1 MDIHSYVIQ
10 SRSQLVSKSYIFMEN
25 DNIILLTNPFEYF
38 LSAEILSHLKIEFIL
53 PYLMINQCKE
63 QTSMWKMN

>member
-1 MDIHSYVIQ
+1 MQ
-10 SRSQLVSKSYIFMEN
+10 N
-25 DNIILLTNPFEYF
+25 DNIISLTNPFEYF

-63 QTSMWKMN
+63 QTSM